1 MKNIVTATIKFS
13 FKGENHN
20 SSLTL
25 DLNDYMR
32 TSGIFPEL
40 RPLIA
45 KENNFDLY
53 SYEYEMMQAEEI
65 IFSDAQGLV
74 EKFIENGTLDID
86 AFVAA
91 YIEDKVLE
99 KLVLIT
105 ERHML
110 INNLS
115 EHPELKQA
123 LLEAYQLGKQ
133 SSN

>member
-1 MKNIVTATIKFS
+1 MKNIVTASIKFS

-40 RPLIA
+40 HPLIA

-53 SYEYEMMQAEEI
+53 SYEYEMMQAEDI
-65 IFSDAQGLV
+65 TFSNAQGLV
-74 EKFIENGTLDID
+74 ENFIADGVLDID
-86 AFVAA
+86 DFVAA
-91 YIEDKVLE
+91 YLEEKVLE

-105 ERHML
+105 ERHMM
-110 INNLS
+110 INDLS

-133 SSN
+133 SGN